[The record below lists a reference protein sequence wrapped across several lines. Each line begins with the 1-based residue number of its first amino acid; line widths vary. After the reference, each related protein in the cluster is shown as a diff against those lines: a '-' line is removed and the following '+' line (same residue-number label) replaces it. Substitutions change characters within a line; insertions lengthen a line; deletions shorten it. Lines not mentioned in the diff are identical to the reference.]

1 MLKDVLLAKQKEIN
15 ERLETLLVSDLSA
28 HQKLFDAMNYSLS
41 AGGKRIR
48 PFLFLLILELWGKD
62 TRLYL
67 DIACALECVHTYS
80 LIHDDLPVMD
90 NDDYRRGA
98 PRITRSLGQAWRPW
112 QGMGF

>member
-62 TRLYL
+62 ARLYL

-80 LIHDDLPVMD
+80 PSMTTFRPWIMMTIAAAVL
-90 NDDYRRGA
+90 
-98 PRITRSLGQAWRPW
+98 RITRSLGQAWRPW

>member
-62 TRLYL
+62 ARLYL

-80 LIHDDLPVMD
+80 LIHDDLPAMD

-98 PRITRSLGQAWRPW
+98 PQITRSLGQAWRPW

>member
-15 ERLETLLVSDLSA
+15 ERLETLLISDLSA

-62 TRLYL
+62 GAAVSGYCL
-67 DIACALECVHTYS
+67 CARMRAYVFPH
-80 LIHDDLPVMD
+80 P
-90 NDDYRRGA
+90 
-98 PRITRSLGQAWRPW
+98 
-112 QGMGF
+112 

>member
-48 PFLFLLILELWGKD
+48 PFVFLLIL
-62 TRLYL
+62 
-67 DIACALECVHTYS
+67 
-80 LIHDDLPVMD
+80 
-90 NDDYRRGA
+90 
-98 PRITRSLGQAWRPW
+98 
-112 QGMGF
+112 